1 MRVKDLIEAL
11 EEMDQNAEVHFQYNY
26 GDYWRTQVAPTVDS
40 VAGGVVAYSDYP
52 NMHKVVNEDREYE
65 DEDEEE
71 ERKFVQQVVILS

>member
-11 EEMDQNAEVHFQYNY
+11 EGMDQNAEVHFQYNY

-40 VAGGVVAYSDYP
+40 VADGFVAYSDYH

-65 DEDEEE
+65 DEEE
-71 ERKFVQQVVILS
+71 ERSPMMQQVVILS